1 MLERPL
7 TLDDLVFTNV
17 DGNPVDPSVL
27 SHAFGK
33 IARQAGL
40 NGVRFHDLR
49 HAHASLML
57 QQGVSV
63 KVISERLGHSG
74 VAITLDTYSHVLP
87 GMQEA
92 AIKRF
97 DEVMEATKVE
107 KPKAR
112 VS

>member
-7 TLDDLVFTNV
+7 TLDDLVFANV